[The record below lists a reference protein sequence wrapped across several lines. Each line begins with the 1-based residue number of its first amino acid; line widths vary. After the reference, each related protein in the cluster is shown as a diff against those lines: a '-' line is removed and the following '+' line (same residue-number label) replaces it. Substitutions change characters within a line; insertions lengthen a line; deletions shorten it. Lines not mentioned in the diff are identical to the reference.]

1 MAGERNRQ
9 PEKRM
14 KKETVRMTKIERN
27 RYLNTEIVEEISQE
41 SRARAGD
48 RKGNK
53 TERVRG
59 VERVTHPSV
68 ESTYLLSLSLSL
80 SLSRAEAICTW
91 VPHLRRQPSHNYPQ
105 MAVATSVTHRK
116 AGPAVKLCM
125 LHGAS
130 HLP

>member
-1 MAGERNRQ
+1 MRFYQVERTEECSFSSHSVGRLREALQLSDSMAGERNRQ

-41 SRARAGD
+41 RRTRARD

-80 SLSRAEAICTW
+80 PLSSSSRGYLHLGPTLAAPAI
-91 VPHLRRQPSHNYPQ
+91 P
-105 MAVATSVTHRK
+105 
-116 AGPAVKLCM
+116 
-125 LHGAS
+125 
-130 HLP
+130 